1 MPVFN
6 MKPGKKKPEKKKE
19 TRAGFGCT
27 HISPEEAKRPP
38 KKGKKK

>member
-1 MPVFN
+1 MN
-6 MKPGKKKPEKKKE
+6 PGKKKPTKKKE
-19 TRAGFGCT
+19 TRAGLGCT